1 MTLVSNGVPSY
12 QANARAPAAD
22 VRDAAKDIERS
33 ILMARAQAGDQAA
46 YRRLLEDITPYVRT
60 IAARRLRDP
69 QDVEDAVQDVLLT
82 VHLIRHTYDPGRP
95 FVPWLAAI
103 ANRRVIDQLRRVMRS
118 SARQVALTPEHETF
132 AASQTNIE
140 EATSDGELLRRAIGS
155 LSAGQRQAVE
165 MLKLKE
171 MSLKDAAATSGMS
184 IASLK
189 VAMHRALKSLQKAL
203 TKEGENS

>member
-1 MTLVSNGVPSY
+1 
-12 QANARAPAAD
+12 
-22 VRDAAKDIERS
+22 
-33 ILMARAQAGDQAA
+33 MARAQAGDQAA

>member
-1 MTLVSNGVPSY
+1 MTLVSNGAPSY

-22 VRDAAKDIERS
+22 VRDAGKDIERS